1 MTGCAVTG
9 KAFLRRLYNL
19 TINVQCPDFL
29 LKLSKQAKADSAT
42 CELFMDAFNGKRIL
56 FSEDWLV
63 SDT

>member
-1 MTGCAVTG
+1 MTGCAILEN
-9 KAFLRRLYNL
+9 AFLRHLYIL

-29 LKLSKQAKADSAT
+29 LQLSKQATADSAT
-42 CELFMDAFNGKRIL
+42 WELFMDGFNGKYIL